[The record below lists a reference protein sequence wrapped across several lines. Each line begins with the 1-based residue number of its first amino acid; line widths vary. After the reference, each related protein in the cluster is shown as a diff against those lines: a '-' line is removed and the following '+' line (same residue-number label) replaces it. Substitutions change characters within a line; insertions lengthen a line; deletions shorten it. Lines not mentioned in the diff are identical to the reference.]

1 MKRAMLGLLLL
12 AFTATSAAAGLDTMQ
27 DDGWYTWQITGND
40 SQVYVR
46 IDDGEVDRIQVLN
59 PDCHREPKGEI
70 RDLGII
76 DTTESLSWLE
86 SQIASGKSKVRKNA
100 VFALSLLP
108 PEQAV
113 DSLRMI
119 IEDRDRDHELREIA
133 LFSLV
138 NTDSDLAYAYLDRLL
153 ADGN

>member
-12 AFTATSAAAGLDTMQ
+12 AFTATSAGAGLDTMQ
-27 DDGWYTWQITGND
+27 DDGWYRWQVAGND
-40 SQVYVR
+40 EQVYVR
-46 IDDGEVDRIQVLN
+46 IDNGEIDRLRLLN
-59 PDCHREPKGEI
+59 PVCHDEPRGEI
-70 RDLGII
+70 RDLGLI
-76 DTTESLSWLE
+76 DTAESLAWLE
-86 SQIASGKSKVRKNA
+86 AQIASGSNKVRKSA

-108 PEQAV
+108 PQQAV
-113 DSLRMI
+113 DSLRSI

-138 NTDSDLAYAYLDRLL
+138 NTDSDLAYTYLDRLL